1 MKEYTQ
7 YKVLREKAGLS
18 VKQVMEAL
26 NVSDAA
32 VYFWETGANAPSTKK
47 LPDIAKL
54 YGSSRARVLE
64 PQAGHKIQC
73 SLFEFMV
80 HLALY

>member
-18 VKQVMEAL
+18 VRQVMEAL

-32 VYFWETGANAPSTKK
+32 VYFWETGANAPSAKK

-54 YGSSRARVLE
+54 YGCTVDELLKE
-64 PQAGHKIQC
+64 VKP
-73 SLFEFMV
+73 
-80 HLALY
+80 

>member
-54 YGSSRARVLE
+54 YGCTVDELLNEVKPSV
-64 PQAGHKIQC
+64 PKPID
-73 SLFEFMV
+73 
-80 HLALY
+80 

>member
-47 LPDIAKL
+47 LLDIAKL
-54 YGSSRARVLE
+54 YGCTVDELLKEVKPSV
-64 PQAGHKIQC
+64 PKPID
-73 SLFEFMV
+73 
-80 HLALY
+80 

>member
-54 YGSSRARVLE
+54 YGCTVDELLKEVKTSV
-64 PQAGHKIQC
+64 PKPID
-73 SLFEFMV
+73 
-80 HLALY
+80 

>member
-32 VYFWETGANAPSTKK
+32 VYFGKQAQTHPAPKSCRT
-47 LPDIAKL
+47 LPNFTV
-54 YGSSRARVLE
+54 AR
-64 PQAGHKIQC
+64 
-73 SLFEFMV
+73 
-80 HLALY
+80 

>member
-18 VKQVMEAL
+18 VRQVMETL

-54 YGSSRARVLE
+54 YGCTVDELLKEVKPSV
-64 PQAGHKIQC
+64 PKPID
-73 SLFEFMV
+73 
-80 HLALY
+80 

>member
-32 VYFWETGANAPSTKK
+32 VYFWETGTNAPSTKK

-54 YGSSRARVLE
+54 YGCTVDELLKEVKPSV
-64 PQAGHKIQC
+64 PKPID
-73 SLFEFMV
+73 
-80 HLALY
+80 

>member
-32 VYFWETGANAPSTKK
+32 VYFWETGANAPSCRT
-47 LPDIAKL
+47 LPNFTV
-54 YGSSRARVLE
+54 AR
-64 PQAGHKIQC
+64 
-73 SLFEFMV
+73 
-80 HLALY
+80 

>member
-18 VKQVMEAL
+18 VKQVMDAL
-26 NVSDAA
+26 HVSDAA

-54 YGSSRARVLE
+54 YGCTVDELLKEAKPSV
-64 PQAGHKIQC
+64 PKPID
-73 SLFEFMV
+73 
-80 HLALY
+80 

>member
-18 VKQVMEAL
+18 VRQVMEAL

-47 LPDIAKL
+47 LPDSAKL
-54 YGSSRARVLE
+54 YGCTVDELLKEVKPSV
-64 PQAGHKIQC
+64 PKPID
-73 SLFEFMV
+73 
-80 HLALY
+80 

>member
-54 YGSSRARVLE
+54 YGCTVDDLLKEAKPSV
-64 PQAGHKIQC
+64 PKPID
-73 SLFEFMV
+73 
-80 HLALY
+80 

>member
-32 VYFWETGANAPSTKK
+32 VYFWDPGAKKKKKKK

-54 YGSSRARVLE
+54 SGCTVDELLRKE
-64 PQAGHKIQC
+64 GNKWNN
-73 SLFEFMV
+73 
-80 HLALY
+80 

>member
-18 VKQVMEAL
+18 VRQVMDAL
-26 NVSDAA
+26 HVSDAA

-54 YGSSRARVLE
+54 YGCTVDELLKEAKPSE
-64 PQAGHKIQC
+64 I
-73 SLFEFMV
+73 
-80 HLALY
+80 

>member
-54 YGSSRARVLE
+54 YGCTVDELLKEVKPSEIKLV
-64 PQAGHKIQC
+64 
-73 SLFEFMV
+73 F
-80 HLALY
+80 